1 MKPPLNYA
9 TLILEET
16 ADMIPRDPAILMSY
30 INMKL
35 RNNYR
40 SLRDLC
46 EEEQIDVIELCKLL
60 DKIDY
65 HYDEKQN
72 QFI

>member
-1 MKPPLNYA
+1 
-9 TLILEET
+9 
-16 ADMIPRDPAILMSY
+16 MIPRDPAILLSY

-65 HYDEKQN
+65 PHTTILADCPVVSITFYL
-72 QFI
+72 ILLI